1 MPSRMERYA
10 DTKLT
15 RTAKNQDLYEE
26 IYESKEY
33 PENKRY
39 SNIEGVVKT
48 PAAEKLDIERIKEII
63 NRREESSRLQQKR
76 YRRPVQEQPATEDEN
91 EEENDTYDLNDVLNK
106 AKDERP
112 VNNEDFH
119 SLKNVEFNILRNLNI
134 KKEAQEEKDDELK
147 ELIDT
152 ITGTSKLN
160 KLGDK
165 ELSLDLLDDLK
176 SNNNTIIGSSD
187 AIRNIL
193 KEEKKPSDDDDE
205 EMDRSFY
212 TKSMNL
218 TEDLEGLKTKKDN
231 KTIIK
236 IFIII
241 SIVVCIVV
249 GGFIIYNLIKK

>member
-15 RTAKNQDLYEE
+15 RTAKNQELYDE
-26 IYESKEY
+26 IYENKEY

-63 NRREESSRLQQKR
+63 NRREENSRLQQKR
-76 YRRPVQEQPATEDEN
+76 YIKTVQELPTVQDD

-112 VNNEDFH
+112 INKEDYH
-119 SLKNVEFNILRNLNI
+119 SLKNVEFNILRNLKI
-134 KKEAQEEKDDELK
+134 RKDIQEAPDDELK

-152 ITGTSKLN
+152 ITGKSKLN

-187 AIRNIL
+187 SIRKIL
-193 KEEKKPSDDDDE
+193 KEEKKPTEEDE
-205 EMDRSFY
+205 EMDKSFY

-218 TEDLEGLKTKKDN
+218 TEDLEGLKPKKEN

-236 IFIII
+236 IFVII
-241 SIVVCIVV
+241 SIIVCIIV